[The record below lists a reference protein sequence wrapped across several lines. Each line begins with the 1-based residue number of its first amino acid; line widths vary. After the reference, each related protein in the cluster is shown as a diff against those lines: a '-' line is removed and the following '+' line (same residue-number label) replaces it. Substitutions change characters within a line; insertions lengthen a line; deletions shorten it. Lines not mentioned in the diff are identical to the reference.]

1 MFSAREGDAGSS
13 FFGSGFACDDLNTP
27 FIEIGSVR
35 RDLADVEKQIYPKP
49 MEGKL
54 EGTVLLTPGC
64 FADVMMTALSTFA
77 DGYSVMEGSSLWKD
91 KLGQL
96 VADERLN
103 VSLAPNDSRFVTGA
117 HWTSDGYVTSDFDII
132 ENGVLKSFLV
142 DKYLA
147 NKIGLERSPN
157 LSLRQLVIRPGDKSV
172 EDIIS
177 GIENGLVV
185 SRVSGGNPASSGDF
199 SMVAKNSFLIKNGK
213 LGEAVSEVMINGN
226 LADMLNKLRAISKET
241 VCDGYAS
248 LPWMAFDGVTIA
260 GK

>member
-1 MFSAREGDAGSS
+1 M
-13 FFGSGFACDDLNTP
+13 
-27 FIEIGSVR
+27 
-35 RDLADVEKQIYPKP
+35 
-49 MEGKL
+49 
-54 EGTVLLTPGC
+54 LLTPGC
-64 FADVMMTALSTFA
+64 LADVMMTALSTFA

-117 HWTSDGYVTSDFDII
+117 HWTSDGYVTSDFDMI

-199 SMVAKNSFLIKNGK
+199 SMVAKNSFRIKNGK

-226 LADMLNKLRAISKET
+226 LSDMLKDLRAISKET
-241 VCDGYAS
+241 VCDGYAD
-248 LPWMAFDGVTIA
+248 LPWIAFDGVTIV